1 MPARRIL
8 AALILTA
15 VLVACGSSGVQNS
28 RPTTPAVLQIVS
40 PTPNETTG
48 TTVNLI
54 MRLTNATVVSPAVV
68 GGKIVPT
75 QGHIHVSL
83 DGKLISMAYG
93 LTQVVPNLTP
103 GPHTLQAAFV
113 ASDHLPFANQVVAA
127 VIFTVK

>member
-1 MPARRIL
+1 MSARRTL
-8 AALILTA
+8 ATLILIVA
-15 VLVACGSSGVQNS
+15 LGACGSSGVQGG
-28 RPTTPAVLQIVS
+28 RPTTQATLQIVS
-40 PTPNETTG
+40 PTPNEVTG
-48 TTVNLI
+48 TTVNLT
-54 MRLTNATVVSPAVV
+54 MRLTGATVVPPAQV

-93 LTQVVPNLTP
+93 TTQVVPNLTP

-113 ASDHLPFANQVVAA
+113 ASDHQPFANSVVAA